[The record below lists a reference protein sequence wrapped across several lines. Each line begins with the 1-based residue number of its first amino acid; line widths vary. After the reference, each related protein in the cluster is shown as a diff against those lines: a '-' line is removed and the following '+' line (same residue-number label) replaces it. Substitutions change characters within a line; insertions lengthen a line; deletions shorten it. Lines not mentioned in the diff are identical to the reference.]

1 MATFQARLTAALQR
15 YPKNKPLPSLDELT
29 KPAGANQKQST
40 DEMLAAF
47 QAMKAA
53 GAPIRIRKIA

>member
-1 MATFQARLTAALQR
+1 MTAALHR

-29 KPAGANQKQST
+29 KPAQSNQKQST

-53 GAPIRIRKIA
+53 GAPIRIRKVA

>member
-1 MATFQARLTAALQR
+1 MTAALHR

-29 KPAGANQKQST
+29 KPARSNKKQST

-53 GAPIRIRKIA
+53 GAPITIRKIA

>member
-1 MATFQARLTAALQR
+1 MTAALHR
-15 YPKNKPLPSLDELT
+15 YPKNKQLPSLDELT
-29 KPAGANQKQST
+29 KPARPNQKQST

-53 GAPIRIRKIA
+53 GAPITIRKIA